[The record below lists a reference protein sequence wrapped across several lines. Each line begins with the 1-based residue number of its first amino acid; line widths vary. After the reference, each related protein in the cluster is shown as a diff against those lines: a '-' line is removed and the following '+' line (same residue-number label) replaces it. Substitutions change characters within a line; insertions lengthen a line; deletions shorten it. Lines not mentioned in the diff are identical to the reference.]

1 MYVRYR
7 TQKRIR
13 NIYVFINVGTFRKQ
27 FEVQITEYNN
37 QSTLSPCIIISP
49 CYRGLQQLIVII
61 KTNDH

>member
-7 TQKRIR
+7 TQKCIW

-27 FEVQITEYNN
+27 FEVQITEYTN
-37 QSTLSPCIIISP
+37 QSTLRPCIIISP
-49 CYRGLQQLIVII
+49 CYRGLQLIVII